1 MTKSSPVENRSS
13 RQAHRLLQ
21 AGVALFLCALLV
33 GLAIPAFKLP
43 RVGLSTHL
51 LGIMQ
56 GMFLMILGLLWP
68 RLKLGPATSWA
79 GFWLLLYGCL
89 AAWTANLLA
98 GILGAGNS
106 LLPIAAGSA
115 RGTPFQE
122 MLIGLELRSAAVA
135 LIVAVVIVLW
145 GLRSPA
151 GAS

>member
-1 MTKSSPVENRSS
+1 MIATDRPS
-13 RQAHRLLQ
+13 RQAHRLVQ
-21 AGVALFLCALLV
+21 AGVAIFLCALLV

-56 GMFLMILGLLWP
+56 GMLLMILGLLWP
-68 RLKLGPATSWA
+68 RLRLAPAASWA
-79 GFWLLLYGCL
+79 GFWLLLYGCV

-98 GILGAGNS
+98 GILGAGSS

-115 RGTPFQE
+115 RGTPFEE
-122 MLIGLELRSAAVA
+122 MLIGLELRSAAIA

-145 GLRSPA
+145 GLRPSPD
-151 GAS
+151 AS